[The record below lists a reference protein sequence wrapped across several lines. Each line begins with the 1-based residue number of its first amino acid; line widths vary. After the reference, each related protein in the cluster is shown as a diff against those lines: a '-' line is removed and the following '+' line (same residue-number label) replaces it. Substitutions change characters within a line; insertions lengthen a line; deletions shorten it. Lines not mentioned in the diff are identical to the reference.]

1 MVEKGESVE
10 LPPVDE
16 AAMYLVGYLWDIGA
30 SMPVGMGTAP
40 IDSQRLVL
48 WQQETGIELQPWE
61 AQGLRRL
68 SRAYVAE
75 SAAAEEFECPPPW
88 SAVPTPE
95 LREQLARDLGAAL
108 RSRMSRNKKHRN

>member
-1 MVEKGESVE
+1 MV
-10 LPPVDE
+10 
-16 AAMYLVGYLWDIGA
+16 A
-30 SMPVGMGTAP
+30 TAP

-75 SAAAEEFECPPPW
+75 SAAAEDFECPPPW

-108 RSRMSRNKKHRN
+108 RSRMSRNKQHRN